1 MLALFKTMRP
11 RQWLKNI
18 FVFVAL
24 VFDGR
29 LVFEAFDTIWRVF
42 IAFLLFCLISSTI
55 YIMND
60 LADIEEDRLH
70 PKKKLRPLPAGQL
83 NVGVAKAAMFLFG
96 LGSLGISFWL
106 DQIWGTGLFV
116 ILASYTVL
124 QIAYNLQLKRI
135 VLLDVSAV
143 AAGFVLR
150 VAAGVAM
157 FDETRFSPWLYLC
170 IGLLALFLVLGK
182 RRHELLILGDDA
194 ANHRSILAEYSI
206 SFIDQMLTIV
216 TTSAIVSYSLYTFL
230 AEGLPENNMMMLT
243 IPFAFYA
250 LFRWLYLMN
259 VHGRGGAPED
269 LVLEDRPLQICTVLF
284 VLMVVFVLYVAN

>member
-1 MLALFKTMRP
+1 MRP
-11 RQWLKNI
+11 RQWLKNV

-24 VFDGR
+24 VFDGQ
-29 LVFEAFDTIWRVF
+29 LILEAFDTIWRVF
-42 IAFLLFCLISSTI
+42 VAFILFCLISSTI

-60 LADIEEDRLH
+60 LSDIEEDRLH
-70 PKKKLRPLPAGQL
+70 PKKKFRPLPAGEL
-83 NVGVAKAAMFLFG
+83 PIGIARFAMLFFG
-96 LGSLGISFWL
+96 LGSLIASFWL
-106 DQIWGTGLFV
+106 DQLWGTGLFI
-116 ILASYTVL
+116 ILLSYTVL
-124 QIAYNLQLKRI
+124 QIAYNLKLKRV

-182 RRHELLILGDDA
+182 RRHELLIMGDDA

-206 SFIDQMLTIV
+206 PFIDQLVIIV
-216 TTSAIVSYSLYTFL
+216 TTSALVSYSLYTFL
-230 AEGLPENNMMMLT
+230 AEGLPDNNLMMLT

-259 VHGRGGAPED
+259 MHGRGGAPED
-269 LVLEDRPLQICTVLF
+269 LVLEDRPLQICAILF
-284 VLMVVFVLYVAN
+284 VLMVIFVLYIAN